1 MSQRHQALDAAEKLS
16 QEVEKNID
24 SVLDCIKMHSEIC
37 WKNDAPTEFVP
48 DSEYIDRIQV
58 KLTEIQFYL
67 SDIKTARSVT
77 DYRRKAV
84 GKWNN

>member
-48 DSEYIDRIQV
+48 DAEYIDRIQV